1 VFVETA
7 YGQQVLMPGV
17 TTRQYDRVKE
27 LAEAGELHAPEILVF
42 VWAFADLI
50 GARIDLE
57 EMTPAETAEFLVG
70 VLGWLGFVAA
80 DAWTP
85 ADDGALAALLEEV
98 NQDGR

>member
-1 VFVETA
+1 MQTA
-7 YGQQVLMPGV
+7 HGDQVLMPGV
-17 TTRQYDRVKE
+17 SVEEYDRVKE
-27 LAEAGELHAPEILVF
+27 LAEAGELHAREVMDF
-42 VWAFADLI
+42 VRAFADLI